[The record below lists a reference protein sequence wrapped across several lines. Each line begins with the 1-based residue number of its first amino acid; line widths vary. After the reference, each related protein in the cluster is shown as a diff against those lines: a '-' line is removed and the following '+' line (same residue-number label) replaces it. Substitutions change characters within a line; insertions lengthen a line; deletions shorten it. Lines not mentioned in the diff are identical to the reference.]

1 MWRVLILLFIAI
13 SPSFANETESLTY
26 TIITKGDTVGAI
38 KMKKYVSNDT
48 LIYEYLSDATVKFF
62 GTHHVVSKKVCK
74 YLNGKMIYAYTH
86 TTENGDT
93 KDHVV
98 LTWQG
103 KHYNVHETGD
113 DFTQEEP
120 VYFSTIRM
128 FFEEPTS
135 AVESIFA
142 EVKLDFQEL
151 TKIADNT
158 YEANGG
164 WGKGGKYYYKDGKLI
179 KALIFSPLIDFEL
192 HRM

>member
-1 MWRVLILLFIAI
+1 MWKILVLLFIAV
-13 SPSFANETESLTY
+13 SPLVADEVESLTY
-26 TIITKGDTVGAI
+26 TIITKGDTVGSI
-38 KMKKYVSNDT
+38 KMKKYTSKDT

-62 GTHHVVSKKVCK
+62 GTHHVVSKKICK
-74 YLNGKMIYAYTH
+74 YLGGKMIYAYTH
-86 TTENGDT
+86 TTENGST

-98 LTWQG
+98 LKWTG
-103 KHYNVHETGD
+103 KQYNVHETGS
-113 DFTQEEP
+113 DFTQSEP

-128 FFEEPTS
+128 FFEEPSTS
-135 AVESIFA
+135 VKSIFA

-151 TKIADNT
+151 SKIDANT

-164 WGKGGKYYYKDGKLI
+164 WGKGGKYYYKDGKLV